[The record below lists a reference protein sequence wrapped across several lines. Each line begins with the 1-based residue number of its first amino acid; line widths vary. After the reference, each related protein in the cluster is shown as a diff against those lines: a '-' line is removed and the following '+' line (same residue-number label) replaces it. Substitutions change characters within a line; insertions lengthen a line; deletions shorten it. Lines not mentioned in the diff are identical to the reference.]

1 MSEGARGTIRFSSV
15 SHLVSMEDDLRIMS
29 IWTSVSCLITIANVK
44 SDAEASQLID
54 FLTKVRM
61 AQKHMTIVSSTSD
74 TRYLQNRT
82 INFDVMVK
90 KFGPGASANYSS
102 YQSMQLTRM
111 FFSDGESER
120 TFLCPTLGKTHAVL
134 HNRLCPKELE
144 NPYGKELKIS
154 FIGASPFISYS
165 PVGGS
170 DILLVNML
178 AEKFKF
184 IPKFIPERSYDPV
197 IRNGII
203 DGMLYRVRRNILFLL
218 DFLCYSILHQVS
230 SKQSELGI
238 GQPNFADYRY
248 RMVDYLPA
256 MNMYEYLM
264 VTKKPQEIVSYDTI
278 IYPLDTNVWLLIICS
293 SLAEFTILYLLQ
305 NLWSYTSNRPSPH
318 DYIFEGYKWSFRG
331 EEDKAII
338 LVYTCRFL
346 PLNSFYSEKKT
357 PLMDS

>member
-203 DGMLYRVRRNILFLL
+203 DGMLYRVRRNTEQTF
-218 DFLCYSILHQVS
+218 
-230 SKQSELGI
+230 
-238 GQPNFADYRY
+238 
-248 RMVDYLPA
+248 
-256 MNMYEYLM
+256 
-264 VTKKPQEIVSYDTI
+264 
-278 IYPLDTNVWLLIICS
+278 
-293 SLAEFTILYLLQ
+293 FT
-305 NLWSYTSNRPSPH
+305 
-318 DYIFEGYKWSFRG
+318 
-331 EEDKAII
+331 
-338 LVYTCRFL
+338 
-346 PLNSFYSEKKT
+346 
-357 PLMDS
+357 